1 LLILFFRTYFLCA
14 GFTSKRVIKPKT
26 IWDPDV
32 PETAISNAQFAGV
45 KTASQKLSSSE
56 DQAKNRAQM
65 PIINALGKKKKVKEV
80 DVKKNESVN
89 GNNGNVT
96 KTLDRARTAEK
107 VR

>member
-1 LLILFFRTYFLCA
+1 
-14 GFTSKRVIKPKT
+14 
-26 IWDPDV
+26 
-32 PETAISNAQFAGV
+32 
-45 KTASQKLSSSE
+45 
-56 DQAKNRAQM
+56 M